1 MVSNELCRTLKKAEA
16 KYRYWRISKTERD
29 FFPPE
34 NVKFKVEF
42 VGKISTLKVNLNS
55 TVMTGQFYEKYRF
68 LENDR
73 IILTKKKEN
82 FYLVEAP
89 DTHCWPE
96 IKQKSHS

>member
-34 NVKFKVEF
+34 NVEFKVEF
-42 VGKISTLKVNLNS
+42 VRKISILKVSTHS
-55 TVMTGQFYEKYRF
+55 TVMTGQFYERYKF

-82 FYLVEAP
+82 FYFMDAP
-89 DTHCWPE
+89 DTQFWPE
-96 IKQKSHS
+96 IRQKSH